1 MSKQQQKA
9 KKIGR
14 NDPCHCGSGRKYKDC
29 HLPQEQAER
38 SANLRLRQ
46 GLDSL
51 MPKIIEAARSIPAEL
66 PAAFTRFW
74 QGKYSFDQ
82 MEELEE
88 HENRGSE
95 RFLIWFSFDYQ
106 LSDGRTLVEQLG
118 AAAESGGFELDP
130 YERQLIG
137 PWGAVRSGAYKVVA
151 THKGIGVTL
160 RDLLTEAEYS
170 VADYGAS
177 TRLAVDEVVVGH
189 LLPAD
194 TAPGASAPTYY
205 VGGAA
210 AHLTAD
216 TAERLVE
223 FAELHLAD
231 LRREQP
237 EATWADLFRARSEI
251 LNHFVSALPVEKHDP
266 TIMERII
273 LEGRTSLQ
281 LTSEAVNQ
289 LLGRDKDPE

>member
-9 KKIGR
+9 VKLGR

-29 HLPQEQAER
+29 HLLLEQAAR
-38 SANLRLRQ
+38 STNLRLRQ
-46 GLDSL
+46 ALDSL
-51 MPKIIEAARSIPAEL
+51 MPKIIEAARSVPAEL
-66 PAAFTRFW
+66 PAAFERFW
-74 QGKYSFDQ
+74 QGKYSSER
-82 MEELEE
+82 MEELED

-95 RFLIWFSFDYQ
+95 RFLTWFSFDYQ
-106 LSDGRTLVEQLG
+106 LSDGRTLVEQLN
-118 AAAESGGFELDP
+118 AAVETGGFEVDA
-130 YERQLIG
+130 YERQLLG
-137 PWGAVRSGAYKVVA
+137 PWSAARTGAYRVVA
-151 THKGIGVTL
+151 TQKGIGVTL
-160 RDLLTEAEYS
+160 HDLLSGVEFA

-177 TRLAVDEVVVGH
+177 KRLAVDEVVVGH

-223 FAELHLAD
+223 YAELHLAD

-237 EATWADLFRARSEI
+237 EATWADLIRTRSAI

-266 TIMERII
+266 TVMERLI

-289 LLGRDKDPE
+289 LLGRSQDPD